1 MGAWKGDHKPPVRTA
16 CHGPVFELGYI
27 EHRVY
32 RKEGILILSGGA
44 TIHNLGQ
51 MESPEN
57 AGLPFHQFN
66 DAVTF
71 AISVSDVSFLQKCRP
86 THA

>member
-1 MGAWKGDHKPPVRTA
+1 MRAAFHDLVSEH
-16 CHGPVFELGYI
+16 GYI
-27 EHRVY
+27 ENRVD

-71 AISVSDVSFLQKCRP
+71 AISISDVSFLQKCRP